1 METPTLAKLLKTLAG
16 LSLGVFL
23 GSTLP
28 TVHAERGAHDQDRDR
43 ARLLH
48 GPDWNHDRTDDSVWV
63 VNRDKGTV
71 TVFDADTGEIL
82 TAAPVLVGL
91 NDLSGTHDLVVSKRV
106 RKAFI
111 VNETEKNV
119 SVRSASTLDLLDTIP
134 LEPRPHHIK
143 LSPDGK
149 TVYVG
154 LFGTNKIAVIDAF
167 THHVD
172 YYTTSEVTGPLAHA
186 PRPSPDGRLVFVP
199 HEVGNLV
206 TKLSARTG
214 RILGSV
220 SPGATAAGAPS
231 EVLPSHD
238 GEVLYVSMRDEG
250 KIKTID
256 VDSFSVT
263 GEVTVG
269 TQPESLILTPDERI
283 LIVSLRGSPARLAFV
298 NTKQMRLITTID
310 IAGTGTFGDLAVGS
324 PDGRYVYATFDAAA
338 AGQGGVVKFD
348 LWRRTLETWLYPT
361 TGRPHGIYYSTIK
374 FREQ

>member
-1 METPTLAKLLKTLAG
+1 M
-16 LSLGVFL
+16 
-23 GSTLP
+23 
-28 TVHAERGAHDQDRDR
+28 
-43 ARLLH
+43 
-48 GPDWNHDRTDDSVWV
+48 
-63 VNRDKGTV
+63 
-71 TVFDADTGEIL
+71 
-82 TAAPVLVGL
+82 
-91 NDLSGTHDLVVSKRV
+91 
-106 RKAFI
+106 
-111 VNETEKNV
+111 
-119 SVRSASTLDLLDTIP
+119 
-134 LEPRPHHIK
+134 
-143 LSPDGK
+143 
-149 TVYVG
+149 
-154 LFGTNKIAVIDAF
+154 
-167 THHVD
+167 
-172 YYTTSEVTGPLAHA
+172 
-186 PRPSPDGRLVFVP
+186 P

-214 RILGSV
+214 RFLASV

-298 NTKQMRLITTID
+298 NTRQMRLITTID

-338 AGQGGVVKFD
+338 AGQGGVVKLD
-348 LWRRTLETWLYPT
+348 LWRRTLDTWLYPT